1 VIAAVETGAATRP
14 HAGTASLA
22 YLTAR
27 ATADRPDDVTGPQV
41 HLIYALAPTASTSS
55 STWTAP
61 PFDND
66 VNAVRLDA
74 QLAQNA
80 LGVIGVVSELRLVPQ
95 QPIPDRVKQE
105 QNKISCL
112 NADRRKE
119 TEMSSAGPPVEVPP
133 EIVEYLSGQR
143 TLTLAT
149 VSSSGVPRASTFL
162 YVNDGPTLYFWSRA
176 GTITARHIDQN
187 PVVSF
192 AIDHYSEDLN
202 ATQGLQGVGECQVIL
217 SGEQIARVADLFGQ
231 RFPTLSPGSTMSI
244 SFFRIVP
251 TDLQLIDNRAAT
263 PVASRGDSN
272 AFGADFHRDRGFS
285 VVANLPTQDAET
297 VTAALQPITATA
309 GQTIVRQGGPADKFL
324 ILLEGEAEVIR
335 EVDGQTESVSPLK
348 PGTLYGEVAI
358 MLDLPRSASVKA
370 RTDVKLLALEKEDF
384 RELVAGS
391 LGLSVDFDEVIR
403 GRLDKLAGA

>member
-1 VIAAVETGAATRP
+1 
-14 HAGTASLA
+14 
-22 YLTAR
+22 
-27 ATADRPDDVTGPQV
+27 
-41 HLIYALAPTASTSS
+41 
-55 STWTAP
+55 
-61 PFDND
+61 
-66 VNAVRLDA
+66 
-74 QLAQNA
+74 
-80 LGVIGVVSELRLVPQ
+80 
-95 QPIPDRVKQE
+95 
-105 QNKISCL
+105 
-112 NADRRKE
+112 
-119 TEMSSAGPPVEVPP
+119 MSAAGPPVEVPP

-176 GTITARHIDQN
+176 ETITARHIDQN

-263 PVASRGDSN
+263 PVATRGDSN
-272 AFGADFHRDRGFS
+272 AFGADFHRDRAFS

-370 RTDVKLLALEKEDF
+370 RTDVNLLALEKEDF

-403 GRLDKLAGA
+403 SRLDKLAGA

>member
-1 VIAAVETGAATRP
+1 
-14 HAGTASLA
+14 
-22 YLTAR
+22 
-27 ATADRPDDVTGPQV
+27 
-41 HLIYALAPTASTSS
+41 
-55 STWTAP
+55 
-61 PFDND
+61 
-66 VNAVRLDA
+66 
-74 QLAQNA
+74 
-80 LGVIGVVSELRLVPQ
+80 
-95 QPIPDRVKQE
+95 
-105 QNKISCL
+105 
-112 NADRRKE
+112 
-119 TEMSSAGPPVEVPP
+119 MSAAGPPVEVPQ
-133 EIVEYLSGQR
+133 EIVEYLTAQR

-162 YVNDGPTLYFWSRA
+162 YVNEGPTLYFWSRA
-176 GTITARHIDQN
+176 GTITTHHIEQN

-217 SGEQIARVADLFGQ
+217 SGEEVARVADLFGQ
-231 RFPTLSPGSTMSI
+231 RFPNLSPGSTMSI

-263 PVASRGDSN
+263 PVATRGDSS
-272 AFGADFHRDRGFS
+272 AFGADFLRERSYS

-297 VTAALQPITATA
+297 VTAPLRSITASA

-324 ILLEGEAEVIR
+324 ILLEGEAEVVR
-335 EVDGQTESVSPLK
+335 EVDGQTESISPLK

-384 RELVAGS
+384 REVVAGS